1 MHDLQ
6 HVRCDRAD
14 IAAVHA
20 DDEEAAEEKKEGR
33 GGRVGRRH
41 DGGWCAQLRCVR
53 IDTAVVSVRQRER
66 RREAAREE
74 RER

>member
-20 DDEEAAEEKKEGR
+20 DDEEAAEEKEEGR

-53 IDTAVVSVRQRER
+53 IGRER
-66 RREAAREE
+66 RREKRE
-74 RER
+74 REMRGRIKGVKE